1 MTKEDRDAE
10 IKRLWETT
18 DTSMTQIA
26 LQFGM
31 TRGQVGGMIRRG
43 GWVSFVKGRGGV
55 PKGIPKPR
63 RVPGEPPKKR
73 PRLPSRQGKLRAR
86 TYKPRGGEPRTL
98 FDRCQALHDTLDAV
112 LKANPIRHM
121 PSPTGRSTG

>member
-1 MTKEDRDAE
+1 MTKEERDTE

-26 LQFGM
+26 LTFGL

-43 GWVSFVKGRGGV
+43 GWVSFVKGMGGV

-63 RVPGEPPKKR
+63 RVPGAPKPRRKR
-73 PRLPSRQGKLRAR
+73 AYVPKPRAR
-86 TYKPRGGEPRTL
+86 TYKPRGGEPKTL

-112 LKANPIRHM
+112 LKANPVRHM
-121 PSPTGRSTG
+121 PSPTGKSTG